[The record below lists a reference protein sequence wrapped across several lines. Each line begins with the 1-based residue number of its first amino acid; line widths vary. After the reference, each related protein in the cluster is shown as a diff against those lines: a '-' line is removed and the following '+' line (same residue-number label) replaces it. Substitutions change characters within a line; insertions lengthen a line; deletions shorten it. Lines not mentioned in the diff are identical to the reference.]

1 MWRPPRRPSRVPCR
15 PKTPRSPFALFAV
28 SPART
33 RDSTLGTE
41 GLPELSSAAP
51 QIDGAGGARAAEREG
66 AGRERQRRPVDK
78 APGL

>member
-15 PKTPRSPFALFAV
+15 PKTPRSPFALFRFPRAH
-28 SPART
+28 
-33 RDSTLGTE
+33 STLGTE